1 MMTKL
6 FLLNWRDEEGNCLN
20 ALVNS
25 EGEQKAIELM
35 KFKIT
40 DKDIKASIIESE

>member
-6 FLLNWRDEEGNCLN
+6 FLLNWRDDEGNCLN
-20 ALVNS
+20 AIVNS
-25 EGEQKAIELM
+25 DSEKKAIELM

-40 DKDIKASIIESE
+40 DKDIKISIIEPE